1 MKHSRPPPPPKMNG
15 LRECDAETTDE
26 SVVESITQLLIDAE
40 KTGEDAWNQIYGLI
54 YQDLHQ
60 IARSQIRQQMHQS
73 FSPTS
78 LISEAWLKLVRSRTS
93 ATNRPHLVSLIA
105 RAMRFVLIDE
115 ARRALTDKRS
125 GNQAMETLSF
135 VDIPAADG
143 RLEEMLAL
151 DKALESLAEIS
162 PRLAKVV
169 ELRYYGGLEENEIAD
184 LLAVTDRTVR
194 RDWRKARAFLQK
206 QLMASDGS
214 TNG

>member
-1 MKHSRPPPPPKMNG
+1 MKHSRPPPPPNMNG
-15 LRECDAETTDE
+15 PREHAAETTDE
-26 SVVESITQLLIDAE
+26 SAVESITQLLIDAE
-40 KTGEDAWNQIYGLI
+40 ENREGAWNQIYGLI
-54 YQDLHQ
+54 YQDLHE
-60 IARSQIRQQMHQS
+60 IARSQIRQQTHQN

-78 LISEAWLKLVRSRTS
+78 LIGEAWLKLVRSQTS
-93 ATNRPHLVSLIA
+93 ATNRPHLVSLIV

-125 GNQAMETLSF
+125 GNQSMETLSF
-135 VDIPAADG
+135 VDIPADDS

-151 DKALESLAEIS
+151 DKALELLAEIS

-206 QLMASDGS
+206 HLMATDGS